1 MKRVLFL
8 FVFIAL
14 GLTLQAQ
21 DYKVVSVEPLPLD
34 MTARDYIKQDGKGR
48 QCAVFRIAT
57 QNITLEQR
65 AGFHFECDWNS
76 YVVEHTIRDGEI
88 WVWVS
93 PGIKTLKLRH
103 EDLGGWDL
111 HLTQYLP
118 RVESLFTYRIVIHG
132 TANDNGMVPE
142 EVIQQYLSF
151 QIVPANA
158 MLEVDGE
165 IWPLSWDGKARRRVK
180 AGSYA
185 YLVQAPNYESKTDTV
200 AVADSA
206 VSVTVRLTPIVVET
220 IKPKERIK
228 TFITLNG
235 AYCMSPCLSYGLS
248 VGQVKRF
255 GWFVSLMSNASF
267 TGYSVSGTCDAG
279 GFLENGALPLYSG
292 KVKTDRLSAVAGGV
306 VRLAGPLCARVGV
319 GYGAML
325 VSWET
330 TEGVYYRNKSY
341 SQEGVDVSGGLQLN
355 LGHFVI
361 SAEAVSTNFKTIEG
375 KLGLGAAF

>member
-76 YVVEHTIRDGEI
+76 YVVEHTVRDGEI

-235 AYCMSPCLSYGLS
+235 AYCMSPCLSYGFS

-341 SQEGVDVSGGLQLN
+341 SLEGVDVSGGLQLN

-361 SAEAVSTNFKTIEG
+361 SVEAVSTNFKTIEG